1 VLMLAVMW
9 LVLRLLFRSDV
20 TVTFN
25 TSTDVKPWTSGEK
38 AAAAVFVVAVIGWT
52 LPGVL
57 EAVGFVGA
65 KELRAH
71 LPEEVVAVLGAV
83 LLMVWPLPGGKR
95 ALSWDDAARIDWGTP
110 LLFGGG
116 ILLGTLANKSG
127 LVTSWGETLAATFGA
142 ETTLSVVALS
152 TVAALLVSEVA
163 SNTAAA
169 TLILPLAQA
178 LAVAAHVPVLWPVL
192 GAMVGASFGFMMP
205 ISTAPNA
212 MAYASGVVR
221 IRDMVRAGVVF
232 DVIGAVV
239 VIASLGWLMPRLLS
253 P

>member
-1 VLMLAVMW
+1 
-9 LVLRLLFRSDV
+9 
-20 TVTFN
+20 
-25 TSTDVKPWTSGEK
+25 
-38 AAAAVFVVAVIGWT
+38 
-52 LPGVL
+52 
-57 EAVGFVGA
+57 
-65 KELRAH
+65 
-71 LPEEVVAVLGAV
+71 V